1 MMGSKCQNVSECQ
14 LMYDLYDDI
23 LVMICIICI
32 CMMIICPKMM
42 LMYNIQVI
50 ILLFV
55 SVAMLPCCCK
65 LLNGMASNSHTF
77 TALGVYH
84 CLTEGKCNTLWW
96 FDKANWRITIF
107 NGENHQ
113 TTSIINGPFSIAM
126 LNIQTVYPFKILFD
140 VWCPQ
145 QWWTSCIQ
153 LQSSNVCHMLREWCI
168 CGGTLW

>member
-84 CLTEGKCNTLWW
+84 CLTEGKCNTLW
-96 FDKANWRITIF
+96 
-107 NGENHQ
+107 
-113 TTSIINGPFSIAM
+113 
-126 LNIQTVYPFKILFD
+126 
-140 VWCPQ
+140 
-145 QWWTSCIQ
+145 
-153 LQSSNVCHMLREWCI
+153 
-168 CGGTLW
+168 